1 MQHAEGG
8 TRVRHSPDSGPGGQ
22 GLEPAFGGT
31 PASLGREP
39 ALCQARRHGP
49 DPDLCGGR
57 PTSRWSRDAGP
68 DPAPPARSRP
78 QPAFLLSAT
87 TPPVLTQTPAH
98 CLGLPDPRALSL
110 PFSSWGLTECLVG
123 AGSVSP
129 SCHIPFTCAVT
140 WWRLSHCPAFGARRL
155 VLTELLVEVTRFLN
169 FCVGQTCA
177 PSVLRAGDG
186 GTGRLSPL
194 VWATRVTGRAA
205 GSWRCSCR
213 GGDTLAHGGTS
224 PPPPALAA
232 RRLVAAGA
240 VRSGVWGAGPR
251 PLTQS
256 SSFLQMSKVWD
267 DLKPKLHCL
276 FAGPNST

>member
-1 MQHAEGG
+1 MSPGPAPLVPEPLGASVQHAEGG

-129 SCHIPFTCAVT
+129 SCHIPFTLSGLRSQKAGAYRAVSGSDAFLKLL
-140 WWRLSHCPAFGARRL
+140 RRADLCSFCPACRGRRD
-155 VLTELLVEVTRFLN
+155 
-169 FCVGQTCA
+169 G
-177 PSVLRAGDG
+177 PSVTPGVGHSGNRPCCRELEVQLQ
-186 GTGRLSPL
+186 GRRHP
-194 VWATRVTGRAA
+194 
-205 GSWRCSCR
+205 GSWW
-213 GGDTLAHGGTS
+213 HI
-224 PPPPALAA
+224 PPPT
-232 RRLVAAGA
+232 
-240 VRSGVWGAGPR
+240 RSSR
-251 PLTQS
+251 
-256 SSFLQMSKVWD
+256 
-267 DLKPKLHCL
+267 
-276 FAGPNST
+276 